1 MPFARLK
8 LLLVCTL
15 IASTALF
22 AVGVAIE
29 RSHSETSEV
38 SPGEVSHS
46 AEAGSGGEPSGSTEG
61 AAGGDGSVAPQTAIT
76 TEPSGSDAVFIGI
89 NLESWGLVG
98 VAVVLS
104 LGLGLAV
111 WFLPIKPVLLV
122 VGAFALVFAA
132 FDVAEATHQVT
143 ASRTNLVA
151 IATVVA
157 LLHLSTA
164 GLSMAAFRA
173 SDAA

>member
-22 AVGVAIE
+22 AIGVAIE
-29 RSHSETSEV
+29 RSHSETTGV
-38 SPGEVSHS
+38 SGGEVSHTG
-46 AEAGSGGEPSGSTEG
+46 EAGSGGETGGSTEG
-61 AAGGDGSVAPQTAIT
+61 GSGAEGSAAPQTAT
-76 TEPSGSDAVFIGI
+76 TAETSGPDAVFLGI
-89 NLESWGLVG
+89 NLESWTLVG

-104 LGLGLAV
+104 LGLALAI
-111 WFLPIKPVLLV
+111 WFRPLRPVLLV
-122 VGAFALVFAA
+122 TAVFALVFAV
-132 FDVAEATHQVT
+132 FDVAEVSHQVS
-143 ASRTNLVA
+143 ASKTGLVA

-164 GLSMAAFRA
+164 GLSVAGSRSPDIA
-173 SDAA
+173 